1 MKSWLCSFYL
11 LFAVLFSAFAQK
23 KSGYTTKKITSENMY
38 ESMTITD
45 YGIDFKNLNVI
56 FFYEDAKKLAKINE
70 LEKKSASIKELLPV
84 IEDYVSNFG
93 IRNFYMD
100 TDLLWKLAQLY
111 EQNGQLAKA
120 KAMYRLVLKHHRKSL
135 DKIIQYYDSLTVLEQ
150 NYYVPLDYYYQLVEY
165 RKSVDT
171 LRPPREVFLNM
182 GDALNS
188 KFADYAPTI
197 TTDKN
202 IIIFTTRRDR
212 LPNSKF
218 RNENLYYSKNEDGF
232 WGFAEPLEEVNS
244 LYNEGSAAI
253 SPDGKTLVLTRCNTP
268 DGFGNCDLYI
278 STLQDDSTWATPK
291 NLGPAINGKAWDSHP
306 SLSPGGDTL
315 YFASDRLGGFGLSD
329 IYYSVKVNG
338 IWTKAKNIGPII
350 NTRDNEVSPFLH
362 PRHKVLYFS
371 SNGHLVN
378 FGSYDIFKSNYRK
391 GHWQEPK
398 NIGPLVNTE
407 GSEYYFT
414 IDVDSKRLYYARSEP
429 DDLDNLD
436 LYSFALPME
445 AQPLATTVF
454 KGTLADSAGNVYK
467 GIVSVI
473 DLQDGIEVAP
483 KALRPDGS
491 FEFDLIK
498 DKKYLLV
505 VQGDDFFRI
514 EKIFEL
520 DGDTNI
526 SLEAKPVNKL
536 ITFASIEF
544 EEGKANILPAM
555 EQDLQHI
562 IDFLIDHPTF
572 NLRIAGHTDLQ
583 GDKKKNLALSQRRA
597 DSIKKFLITKG
608 KLAEERIEAI
618 GFGDTQP
625 LVEEKTEADR
635 RINRRVE
642 FEIKRN

>member
-1 MKSWLCSFYL
+1 
-11 LFAVLFSAFAQK
+11 
-23 KSGYTTKKITSENMY
+23 
-38 ESMTITD
+38 
-45 YGIDFKNLNVI
+45 
-56 FFYEDAKKLAKINE
+56 
-70 LEKKSASIKELLPV
+70 
-84 IEDYVSNFG
+84 
-93 IRNFYMD
+93 
-100 TDLLWKLAQLY
+100 
-111 EQNGQLAKA
+111 
-120 KAMYRLVLKHHRKSL
+120 
-135 DKIIQYYDSLTVLEQ
+135 
-150 NYYVPLDYYYQLVEY
+150 
-165 RKSVDT
+165 
-171 LRPPREVFLNM
+171 
-182 GDALNS
+182 
-188 KFADYAPTI
+188 
-197 TTDKN
+197 
-202 IIIFTTRRDR
+202 
-212 LPNSKF
+212 
-218 RNENLYYSKNEDGF
+218 
-232 WGFAEPLEEVNS
+232 
-244 LYNEGSAAI
+244 
-253 SPDGKTLVLTRCNTP
+253 
-268 DGFGNCDLYI
+268 
-278 STLQDDSTWATPK
+278 
-291 NLGPAINGKAWDSHP
+291 
-306 SLSPGGDTL
+306 
-315 YFASDRLGGFGLSD
+315 
-329 IYYSVKVNG
+329 
-338 IWTKAKNIGPII
+338 
-350 NTRDNEVSPFLH
+350 
-362 PRHKVLYFS
+362 
-371 SNGHLVN
+371 
-378 FGSYDIFKSNYRK
+378 
-391 GHWQEPK
+391 
-398 NIGPLVNTE
+398 LVNTK